1 MGAVHFRFYR
11 IRKRDICLTV
21 TIICLMALAVRNLS
35 LRVEA
40 ASLQAMSWTVAN
52 KVIVI
57 DPGHGGGDPGA
68 VGASGTLEKDITLS
82 MAKRLEKL
90 FSQAGAVVIL
100 TREAD
105 VDLSD
110 PDTKGVLAKK
120 RQDLG
125 RRVALA
131 NKNKADVYLSIHVNS
146 FPSTKWSG
154 AQTFYQGGQQGSK
167 NLAEAIQEQLRKIMG
182 NTKRVAKAMDFYTNR
197 ETEMPSTIIEIG
209 FMSNFREEKLMK
221 QADYQ
226 NRLTWSI
233 YSGVVKYFSSDA
245 NIDND
250 QPKAV
255 PPQN

>member
-1 MGAVHFRFYR
+1 MGAVHFKFYR
-11 IRKRDICLTV
+11 IRKRDICLTL
-21 TIICLMALAVRNLS
+21 TIICLMALAVHNLS

-57 DPGHGGGDPGA
+57 DPGHGGADPGA
-68 VGASGTLEKDITLS
+68 VGPSGTLEKDITLS
-82 MAKRLEKL
+82 MAKRLEKV

-125 RRVALA
+125 RRVTLA
-131 NKNKADVYLSIHVNS
+131 NKNKADIYLSIHVNS
-146 FPSTKWSG
+146 FPSNRWSG
-154 AQTFYQGGQQGSK
+154 AQNFYQGGQKASQK
-167 NLAEAIQEQLRKIMG
+167 LAEAIQAQLKKVMG
-182 NTKRVAKAMDFYTNR
+182 NTNRVAKSMDFYTNR
-197 ETEMPSTIIEIG
+197 ETKMPSTIIEIG
-209 FMSNFREEKLMK
+209 FMSNPSEEKLMK

-233 YSGVVKYFSSDA
+233 YSGVVKYFAGDPSA
-245 NIDND
+245 NND
-250 QPKAV
+250 QPALGSGS
-255 PPQN
+255 